1 MTGSD
6 QQFFF
11 NFFISPGSHLSM
23 LTPTTDDP
31 CHSCLSSAPDLGV
44 FSNGEGSAKDAFG
57 MGKDVFH
64 LSSAIS
70 EDTALHPS
78 DHC

>member
-1 MTGSD
+1 
-6 QQFFF
+6 
-11 NFFISPGSHLSM
+11 M